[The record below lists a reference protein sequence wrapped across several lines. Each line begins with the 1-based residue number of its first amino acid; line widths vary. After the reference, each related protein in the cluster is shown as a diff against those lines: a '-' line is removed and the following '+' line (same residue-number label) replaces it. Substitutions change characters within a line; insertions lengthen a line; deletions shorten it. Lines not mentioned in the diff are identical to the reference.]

1 MSAICH
7 VVLVSW
13 KSGAGGRAE
22 EFIRPTVR
30 GFVDS
35 IPGVMAVSE
44 GRSSSPEGL
53 EGGYDYGLVVTF
65 ASGSARDAYL
75 DNPHHVPVAEAI
87 RAAAERVV
95 VFDIDI

>member
-1 MSAICH
+1 MSAVCH

-13 KSGAGGRAE
+13 KSGAGGSAE
-22 EFIRPTVR
+22 QVIRPAAR

-35 IPGVMAVSE
+35 IPGVLAVSE
-44 GRSSSPEGL
+44 GPSSSPEGL

-65 ASGSARDAYL
+65 ASGPARDAYL
-75 DNPHHVPVAEAI
+75 DDPQHVPVAEAI

-95 VFDIDI
+95 VFDIDM